1 MCKSLIKHSITYVR
15 VYWGVQPDSGW
26 NNRANKITSDRT
38 GADDGDEKR
47 SSRSL
52 WLEKGSLIEVDH
64 VA

>member
-1 MCKSLIKHSITYVR
+1 MPR